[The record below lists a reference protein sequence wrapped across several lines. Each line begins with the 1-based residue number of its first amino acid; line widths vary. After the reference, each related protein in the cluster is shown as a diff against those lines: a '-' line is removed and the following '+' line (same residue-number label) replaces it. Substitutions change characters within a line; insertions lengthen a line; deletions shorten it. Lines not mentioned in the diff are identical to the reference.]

1 MPQISNL
8 HLPTPSRHPGL
19 DTGLG
24 FSLRGGAKGS
34 QTPDQAAESH
44 RSPCAGDGVNVWA
57 GVWAKLLTLVTLL
70 LAAPALAAD
79 PPRAVARYTD
89 CVRLAFLNPGEETS
103 DTFETALDLAKAQCG
118 NLRPAAVEVLKRTT
132 TRTMTEGG
140 DTPESAAQALL
151 DIVVLEQAAGIWA
164 ETHPNEPY
172 HGR

>member
-1 MPQISNL
+1 MLQTTNL
-8 HLPTPSRHPGL
+8 HNPTPTRHPVL

-24 FSLRGGAKGS
+24 FSSRGGAEGS
-34 QTPDQAAESH
+34 QAPCQA
-44 RSPCAGDGVNVWA
+44 RGDVA
-57 GVWAKLLTLVTLL
+57 GVWSDAWIKLLLLATLL
-70 LAAPALAAD
+70 LAAPALAAE
-79 PPRAVARYTD
+79 PPREVARYTD

-103 DTFETALDLAKAQCG
+103 EQFDTALDLAKAQCG

-132 TRTMTEGG
+132 TRTMTTGG
-140 DTPESAAQALL
+140 DTPESAARALL

>member
-1 MPQISNL
+1 MLETNNL
-8 HLPTPSRHPGL
+8 RTARPSRHPVL

-24 FSLRGGAKGS
+24 FSLRGGAERSQAPDHVRSDVVGVKG
-34 QTPDQAAESH
+34 
-44 RSPCAGDGVNVWA
+44 GV
-57 GVWAKLLTLVTLL
+57 GAKLLALATLL
-70 LAAPALAAD
+70 LAAPALAAE
-79 PPRAVARYTD
+79 PPREVARYTD

-103 DTFETALDLAKAQCG
+103 DTFDTALDLAKAQCG

-164 ETHPNEPY
+164 ETHPDEPY